1 MDLQG
6 QFLYERTKR
15 EIQECEDLDLLRSM
29 ALDSFR
35 LYLAQQATLRQ
46 MHKRGWLT
54 D

>member
-15 EIQECEDLDLLRSM
+15 EIQECEDLEILRAM
-29 ALDSFR
+29 ALDSFK
-35 LYLAQQATLRQ
+35 LYLAQQATLRE
-46 MHKRGWLT
+46 MSKRGWLN